1 MIIKKIE
8 LTHIRSYKE
17 KTTIEL
23 PVGRILFQGDIG
35 SGKSTILSAIEFAL
49 FGLGDIDA
57 NHLLR
62 IGESKGS
69 VFLEFESNGKTYHV
83 FRSLLRKGNKI
94 SQEEGF
100 LYENGVKNSY
110 SVGELKS
117 RILDIIGINE
127 KTQTKTT
134 STIYR
139 FAIYTPQEMMK
150 NILTSN
156 NEKRVEILR
165 RAFGIEEYSTA

>member
-8 LTHIRSYKE
+8 ITNIRSYKE

-23 PVGRILFQGDIG
+23 PLGRILFQGDIG

-69 VFLEFESNGKTYHV
+69 VLLEFESGGKDYSV
-83 FRSLLRKGNKI
+83 FRSLLRRGNKI

-100 LYENGVKNSY
+100 LHEDGVKNSY
-110 SVGELKS
+110 SVSELKS
-117 RILDIIGINE
+117 KILNIII
-127 KTQTKTT
+127 
-134 STIYR
+134 I
-139 FAIYTPQEMMK
+139 
-150 NILTSN
+150 
-156 NEKRVEILR
+156 
-165 RAFGIEEYSTA
+165 

>member
-8 LTHIRSYKE
+8 ITNIRSYKE

-23 PVGRILFQGDIG
+23 PMGRILFQGDIG

-69 VFLEFESNGKTYHV
+69 VLLEFEGGGKSYEV
-83 FRSLLRKGNKI
+83 FRSLLRRGNKI
-94 SQEEGF
+94 FQEEGF
-100 LYENGVKNSY
+100 LYEDGGSIVH
-110 SVGELKS
+110 
-117 RILDIIGINE
+117 DP
-127 KTQTKTT
+127 
-134 STIYR
+134 
-139 FAIYTPQEMMK
+139 FP
-150 NILTSN
+150 
-156 NEKRVEILR
+156 
-165 RAFGIEEYSTA
+165 